1 MTAKFDTRLLAA
13 ILKTQTEAEVEGQ
26 GILSADRIRDALS
39 GGSPLTE
46 QERLLVW
53 RSPDIRAL
61 YLAIR
66 REVRADMSEQIQA
79 SGLGFAE
86 QRLAASGGDF
96 EEIEGRGFVVS
107 LFCRNGTD
115 WTVLVRL
122 SDAYRA
128 LIGPDTFVSLQDS
141 GGLEWASGVPDSIG
155 AISADWAYTDET
167 PRGRLQNYALRLD
180 P

>member
-1 MTAKFDTRLLAA
+1 MTDKFNTRLLAA
-13 ILKTQTEAEVEGQ
+13 ILKTQTEADAEGT
-26 GILSADRIRDALS
+26 LSADRVRAALS
-39 GGSPLTE
+39 GGEALTE
-46 QERLLVW
+46 QERLLIW
-53 RSPDIRAL
+53 RSPDARDL

-66 REVRADMSEQIQA
+66 REVRADMKERVQN

-122 SDAYRA
+122 SDEYRA
-128 LIGPDTFVSLQDS
+128 LISPATSVSLRDS

-155 AISADWAYTDET
+155 SFGADWAHPGET
-167 PRGRLQNYALRLD
+167 PRSRLQNYGLRLD